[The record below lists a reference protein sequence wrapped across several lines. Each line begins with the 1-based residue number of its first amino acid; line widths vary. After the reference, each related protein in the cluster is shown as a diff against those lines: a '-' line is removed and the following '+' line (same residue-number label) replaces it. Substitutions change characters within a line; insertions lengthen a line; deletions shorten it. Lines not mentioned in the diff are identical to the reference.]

1 MWQNCFKSTVI
12 YLFILYTEFDEILHN
27 LFSFL
32 MEFGIASPVHPIL
45 WIQQLYEAAPV
56 LLPDFF
62 FFFLYGL
69 RYSCHCRMASSFK
82 IPKKKHPHGSDSSP
96 LDMES
101 PLSRLQTSTPRL
113 KVVFLNLPRVI
124 RLSPWSDIT
133 FL

>member
-12 YLFILYTEFDEILHN
+12 YLFFLYTEFDEILHN

-62 FFFLYGL
+62 FFFFFY
-69 RYSCHCRMASSFK
+69 A
-82 IPKKKHPHGSDSSP
+82 
-96 LDMES
+96 
-101 PLSRLQTSTPRL
+101 L
-113 KVVFLNLPRVI
+113 KVIFCFCLVFSLSEVEDHLAGRVGPFE
-124 RLSPWSDIT
+124 SNWDT
-133 FL
+133 T